1 MNPPTDNTGRHGSK
15 NRSSRRKPV
24 RRTYKDRLF
33 QFIFRDRKDLLELYN
48 AVSGTDYRDPELLT
62 ITTLEDAVFL
72 GMKNDLSFMVSS
84 VLNLYEHQSSWNSN
98 MPLRGLIYFSMLYQ
112 EYVEQSG
119 YNLYGSK
126 RIPLPF
132 PNYVVFY
139 NGDSRKP
146 DVAEMALSDAFVN
159 APKGRIPSVEC
170 RVKILNINQ
179 GHNQAIVNKC
189 RRLREY
195 TEFIGM
201 IKTNLKNGMEIRPAV
216 SAAMDTC
223 INRGILTDSLTRCRT
238 EVMDMLLT
246 EYDEKATMEY
256 IRKEAEEIGEKR
268 GERRGR
274 QQGLKQGEKR
284 GRQQG
289 IRQGE
294 KRINRLYQRLI
305 STNRFDDLKR
315 AIEDPAY
322 RKKLLQIYKL

>member
-1 MNPPTDNTGRHGSK
+1 MNPPTDNTGRHVSK
-15 NRSSRRKPV
+15 NRKSRRKPV

-48 AVSGTDYRDPELLT
+48 AVSDTDYRDPELLT

-84 VLNLYEHQSSWNSN
+84 VLSLYEHQSSWNSN

-146 DVAEMALSDAFVN
+146 DVTEMALSDAFVN

-216 SAAMDTC
+216 NAAMDTC

-284 GRQQG
+284 
-289 IRQGE
+289 
-294 KRINRLYQRLI
+294 INKLNQLLI
-305 STNRFDDLKR
+305 ANNRFYDLKR
-315 AIEDPAY
+315 AAEDPAY
-322 RKKLLQIYKL
+322 QKKLLRIYKL